1 MNNKENSIKRLGSKY
16 MILLS
21 ALLSVFAFSVQ
32 AASPLPVADG
42 RTDMLTTAH
51 SMSNVAQPV
60 VITEYYTYQYD
71 NAARLSAVTH
81 RLNNGSTVT
90 LTANS
95 YDAIG
100 RITQDSCNGSSPLLT
115 SLATS
120 LQPVK
125 PPTPGN
131 LFTTDTVSYC
141 GNVVFGGD
149 SIRYILVDGGYV
161 TSPLTAPEYH
171 FYLRDHLGSNRVV
184 CSSTGAV
191 EQKNHSYPY
200 GMPMDASTS
209 ASSQPYK
216 YNGKELVRSAGLNWL
231 DYGARWHDP
240 ILGRWHSM
248 DSRCEKNPSITPYSY
263 CHNDPLNRIDPDG
276 NDDYY
281 SKSGMFIER
290 DDKET
295 DHIVIRK
302 AQILLDF
309 GNMGSFSFNIDEPIE
324 NTVLSAEAYSNIF
337 TNILSQM
344 SGVNINELHNHKVSV
359 TVWNYSND
367 NIGKYTS
374 NQSND
379 AGLSDDTLAETASFS
394 NGERIITAYVYP
406 IGSEEKQLLSTVS
419 NVQNLLG
426 AHEFFGHYK
435 NGWHDHD
442 RVVSFQRSHS
452 TWSKTTNHFKEYNY
466 AVYGK

>member
-1 MNNKENSIKRLGSKY
+1 MV
-16 MILLS
+16 LLS

-32 AASPLPVADG
+32 AASPPPVADG

-51 SMSNVAQPV
+51 SMSNVTQPV

-71 NAARLSAVTH
+71 NAA
-81 RLNNGSTVT
+81 
-90 LTANS
+90 
-95 YDAIG
+95 
-100 RITQDSCNGSSPLLT
+100 
-115 SLATS
+115 

-131 LFTTDTVSYC
+131 LYTTDTVSYC

-248 DSRCEKNPSITPYSY
+248 DSRCEDYYSISPYVYCLDNPIN
-263 CHNDPLNRIDPDG
+263 HFDPDG
-276 NDDYY
+276 NRPGDFF
-281 SKSGMFIER
+281 KSI
-290 DDKET
+290 KQAA
-295 DHIVIRK
+295 I
-302 AQILLDF
+302 DF
-309 GNMGSFSFNIDEPIE
+309 GLTYNDNSIRENKEYASVFYFVINENNEIGFSYNIPNIGTERGVLMPPAPSGYLPAAKIHTHAAFSPLYRNNEFSGIYIEGTDTKLSPEQIVQRLANDDTGNANREQMDSFIVTPNGSLQRYDFRTGKISIISKDMPSDPEDPTRMNNIPSIE
-324 NTVLSAEAYSNIF
+324 ENNPLNNYDYLEINRRIMYNIF
-337 TNILSQM
+337 
-344 SGVNINELHNHKVSV
+344 K
-359 TVWNYSND
+359 
-367 NIGKYTS
+367 
-374 NQSND
+374 
-379 AGLSDDTLAETASFS
+379 
-394 NGERIITAYVYP
+394 
-406 IGSEEKQLLSTVS
+406 
-419 NVQNLLG
+419 
-426 AHEFFGHYK
+426 
-435 NGWHDHD
+435 
-442 RVVSFQRSHS
+442 
-452 TWSKTTNHFKEYNY
+452 
-466 AVYGK
+466 